1 MIETREHPGRNR
13 LLANLP
19 CADIERLF
27 PFLRREQL
35 DHGAILYRPNQPI
48 ASVYFPLTAM
58 ISMLTVFDDGSM
70 VESGVIGNE
79 GVAGLPVYFGVDS
92 MTTEC
97 LIQAPGDLLVMD
109 AAVFRDE
116 VSQPGPL
123 REIVGRYAQALFS
136 QLAQTAACNR
146 AHPLE
151 ERLARWLLMTH
162 DRVGSDELQI
172 THEFLG
178 QMLGVRRAGVT
189 VAAGILQ
196 RAGIIAYRRGRVRV
210 LDRKRLEAASC
221 ECYRSIRDEFDRLL
235 G

>member
-1 MIETREHPGRNR
+1 MSETFEHPGRNR
-13 LLANLP
+13 LLATLP
-19 CADIERLF
+19 TADIDRITPL
-27 PFLRREQL
+27 LRCEQL

-48 ASVYFPLTAM
+48 TTVYFPLTAM
-58 ISMLTVFDDGSM
+58 ISMLTVFD
-70 VESGVIGNE
+70 VGND
-79 GVAGLPVYFGVDS
+79 GVAGLPIYFGVDS

-97 LIQAPGDLLVMD
+97 LIQAPGELLTMD
-109 AAVFRDE
+109 AEIFRQE
-116 VSQPGPL
+116 VQQPGPL
-123 REIVGRYAQALFS
+123 RDIVGRYAQALFS

-151 ERLARWLLMTH
+151 ERFARWLLMTH
-162 DRVGSDELQI
+162 DRVGCDELRI
-172 THEFLG
+172 THEFLA

-196 RAGIIAYRRGRVRV
+196 QAGIIAYRRGRVRV
-210 LDRKRLEAASC
+210 LDRERLEAASC

>member
-1 MIETREHPGRNR
+1 MSQTFEQPGRNR
-13 LLANLP
+13 LLATLP
-19 CADIERLF
+19 TADIERITRLV
-27 PFLRREQL
+27 RREQL

-48 ASVYFPLTAM
+48 TTVYFPLTAM

-70 VESGVIGNE
+70 VESGVVGNE
-79 GVAGLPVYFGVDS
+79 GMVGLPVYFGVDS

-97 LIQAPGDLLVMD
+97 LIQAPGELLTMD
-109 AAVFRDE
+109 AEVFRHE
-116 VSQPGPL
+116 ICQPGPL
-123 REIVGRYAQALFS
+123 RNIVGRYAQALFS
-136 QLAQTAACNR
+136 QIAQTAACNR

-172 THEFLG
+172 THEFLA

-196 RAGIIAYRRGRVRV
+196 QAGIIAYRRGRVRV
-210 LDRKRLEAASC
+210 LDREQLEAASC
-221 ECYRSIRDEFDRLL
+221 ECYRAIRDEFDRLL